1 MANDKFK
8 VGQMVNFNP
17 ARATVPASIREYK
30 ILRVLPQE
38 GGGERT
44 YRIKTIAELYERI
57 AKESELELRTLG

>member
-1 MANDKFK
+1 MAQFKFK

-17 ARATVPASIREYK
+17 SRPTVPASIREYK
-30 ILRVLPQE
+30 ILRVMPHE
-38 GGGERT
+38 GGGERC